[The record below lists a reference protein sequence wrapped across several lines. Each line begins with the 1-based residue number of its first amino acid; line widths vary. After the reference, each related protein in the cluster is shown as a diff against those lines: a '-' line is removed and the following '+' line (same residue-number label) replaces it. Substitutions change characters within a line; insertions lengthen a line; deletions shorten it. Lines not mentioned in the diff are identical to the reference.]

1 MIDRYG
7 KERGEET
14 EEDTE
19 RRDEEKRVLS
29 LGRDLRRGGEG
40 RENRNKQLR
49 RKDFGILS
57 GCNENKKKFIH

>member
-1 MIDRYG
+1 M
-7 KERGEET
+7 
-14 EEDTE
+14 
-19 RRDEEKRVLS
+19 S

-57 GCNENKKKFIH
+57 GCNENKKKIYTLDFNRAVLTSSSVLNILELDALLII